1 MTYLIPKSRKTCHN
15 RQKASLYKM
24 ETGKVDIAI
33 LTVIPQE
40 LAAAKA
46 ALGIQDISNNRTK
59 TQDSQT
65 IYLHGEFFSE
75 RTKRTYR
82 LVLGCIGNA
91 GNYNSSQ
98 AATEVI
104 QAHDPK
110 LLVLVGIAAG
120 IKGKAKLGEVVFSER
135 VLGYESAALR
145 QLENGTHT
153 IQPRP
158 DMLSV
163 PNGIQQD
170 VIFYLAT
177 HKDRISNSQQGL
189 ESRFLRIGGEFP
201 MLSVQD
207 RFYLQENDI
216 IHGIEIDVC
225 TVASGEKLLKDPSVL
240 EEIRD
245 NQHGRVKV
253 GEMEAIGFSTA
264 CQRMRRDW
272 LVIRGVSDF
281 GDAYKSDV
289 FHPLASQ
296 TAATVLADFLQYGI
310 DLPLSDTISQ
320 SSLKEEFLNAS
331 KGLLNWKRT
340 VGDNQQISR
349 PELKQLIDRIETETS
364 SSTIVL
370 GAPGCGKS
378 ALMATL
384 GHWAVEAKY
393 VLLAIK
399 ADNLSNTVNTIEDL
413 QRDIQIGCHPKEAV
427 KAIAKTEKVVLLI
440 DQLDAISE
448 LLDRQ
453 PGRLNMLMSFIQ
465 SLSETKNVHIVATC
479 REFEFRHGTQFARLD
494 CFQRLDIQL
503 PTWEQISP
511 LLGKENHNPHSMG
524 EPLQELLR
532 NPFHLEIF
540 LKIAKPGEV
549 FESFPRLLDRLWQK
563 RILERVQ
570 AQQSIDFLTKLAER
584 MTEEEVL
591 WLPTAMAD
599 ECPEICRSL
608 EQAGI
613 LMTNPD
619 NSTLGFCHQTLYDH
633 TLARSFASDSQS
645 LSLSDF
651 VLDRQDGLFIRP
663 ILLRTLNYLRG
674 TFPVQYQ
681 KQLQILLETAKQQVR
696 SHIRTLTIEFVGAQ
710 SHPDSTEAELLIPLL
725 NSEEAIKV
733 LDSMMGSPGWF
744 RRLQLRPEFLQWLEK
759 PVEQAVYCCPL
770 LTTAAS
776 FAAEDVWSLLE
787 EYWLN
792 DKTYDFLSIRVLF
805 NIGQWTP
812 ERVWLTQQV
821 IQRSNIDWN
830 NVAAIAERI
839 AETLPS
845 HAARVIH
852 AHLEQRLAQAI
863 SASQISPPELPPDA
877 DQVQRDV
884 HEYKYDPR
892 RPLEHLLKSESDFY
906 ELEKFAQANP
916 KAFLEAIWEWFT
928 NLVDRIS
935 REFNLNSTSYREDYS
950 VSLDRHPGKII
961 EALLSAILEL
971 SQQNRQAFLTFVT
984 QSMQSDLLLVH
995 RLLARGLEKIA
1006 SQEPQFIL
1014 NYVVGDRRRLCLG
1027 DSIDGNHC
1035 DTKRLISSICPHLSP
1050 DDREK
1055 IENAIH
1061 QFNYYHPWENCEPDD
1076 RFHLL
1081 QDNRIYRLQ
1090 LLLAFP
1096 DECLSPAGKRLR
1108 HEEIRAFPS
1117 EVAEDRYP
1125 TVTAAQIVGP
1135 RMTKE
1140 EMSRASDSEILNLFD
1155 ELSDQTKWDR
1165 SLSVWAKDISR
1176 GGGAIQQSSEFGK
1189 LVTNDP
1195 DRFLRILPQLQS
1207 QRHESYAGN
1216 AIVNLSEIEFPPSQL
1231 IQIVEELNQRGFSSE
1246 YFRDYAAGALEKIAE
1261 PNQGLPLPVLALLES
1276 WLPTHTKPE
1285 LEYYQSK
1292 DEHHSDFKSPILFGL
1307 GGSHTLPG
1315 GRGNI
1320 VRAIAAGYLRQNPP
1334 NLDGWAKFIKSQ
1346 LSIEPHPAV
1355 WVDILTRMPPLL
1367 NGDRAQAT
1375 ELFDDVI
1382 RKHPEVLQYRWALYF
1397 IAHTVGW
1404 FEPKETVQ
1412 SWLDILR
1419 ADSSNLSQQ
1428 AYGELLLIQYF
1439 QYQDEWSVERI
1450 RHHLAD
1456 RDNEAILCG
1465 LAHAASHL
1473 WIHIKCRA
1481 IAAEILYTLASS
1493 SNTSI
1498 QQAVASVFGR
1508 SGDRFQLNPGMLK
1521 IVEAICMN
1529 RGTLLEAAND
1539 LNDLT
1544 EIIETKELVDS
1555 HPEIVAKVCQS
1566 LIDIFADATNPAPST
1581 AFIAES
1587 LTTIAIQLH
1596 RQPLYRDIGLQ
1607 IFEDLLALNLRETLS
1622 ALETLDRKPN
1632 RSGLY
1637 IAPRRRLRSRRT
1649 DHH

>member
-1 MTYLIPKSRKTCHN
+1 
-15 RQKASLYKM
+15 M
-24 ETGKVDIAI
+24 ETRKKVDIAI

-46 ALGIQDISNNRTK
+46 ALGIQDISNNRTR

-65 IYLHGEFFSE
+65 IYLHGELFSE
-75 RTKRTYR
+75 RTNRTYR
-82 LVLGCIGNA
+82 LALGCIGTA

-177 HKDRISNSQQGL
+177 HKDRIPKSQQGL

-207 RFYLQENDI
+207 RSYLQEKDI
-216 IHGIEIDVC
+216 IRGIEIDVC
-225 TVASGEKLLKDPSVL
+225 IVASGEKLLKDPLVL

-253 GEMEAIGFSTA
+253 GEMEAIGFANA
-264 CQRMRRDW
+264 CQRMGRDW

-281 GDAYKSDV
+281 GDADKSDV
-289 FHPLASQ
+289 FHRLASQ
-296 TAATVLADFLQYGI
+296 TAATVLADFLQYSL
-310 DLPLSDTISQ
+310 DLQLSDTISP
-320 SSLKEEFLNAS
+320 SNLKEEFLNAS

-340 VGDNQQISR
+340 LGDNNQQITR
-349 PELKQLIDRIETETS
+349 PELEQLIDRIETETS
-364 SSTIVL
+364 STTIVL
-370 GAPGCGKS
+370 GSPGCGKS

-384 GHWAVEAKY
+384 GHWAVEQKY
-393 VLLAIK
+393 VLLGIQAGSL
-399 ADNLSNTVNTIEDL
+399 NNTVNTIEDL
-413 QRDIQIGCHPKEAV
+413 QHDIEISKHPKEAV
-427 KAIAKTEKVVLLI
+427 KAIANTEKVILLI
-440 DQLDAISE
+440 DQLDALSE

-453 PGRLNMLMSFIQ
+453 PGRLNMLLSFIQ
-465 SLSETKNVHIVATC
+465 SLSETKNVHLVATC

-494 CFQRLDIQL
+494 CFQRLDLQL

-511 LLGKENHNPHSMG
+511 ILENEKHNPHSMG
-524 EPLQELLR
+524 EPLRELLR
-532 NPFHLEIF
+532 NPFHLRIF
-540 LKIAKPGEV
+540 LEIAKPNQV
-549 FESFPRLLDRLWQK
+549 FESFPNLLDQLWEK
-563 RILERVQ
+563 RILEEPE
-570 AQQSIDFLTKLAER
+570 AEQSIAFLTKLAER

-591 WLPTAMAD
+591 WLPAAIAD
-599 ECPEICRSL
+599 ECPKICRVL
-608 EQAGI
+608 EKAGI

-633 TLARSFASDSQS
+633 TLARSFARGSQS
-645 LSLSDF
+645 LSNF
-651 VLDRQDGLFIRP
+651 VLERQDGLFIRP
-663 ILLRTLNYLRG
+663 ILLRNLNYLRG
-674 TFPVQYQ
+674 TACQKYQ
-681 KQLQILLETAKQQVR
+681 REIQALLNTSKQKVR
-696 SHIRTLTIEFVGAQ
+696 SHIRTLVIEFVGAQ
-710 SHPDSTEAELLIPLL
+710 SNPNPTEVGLLVPLL
-725 NSEEAIKV
+725 NSEIEAIKV
-733 LDSMMGSPGWF
+733 LDSMMVSPGWF
-744 RRLQLRPEFLQWLEK
+744 ETLRDRPEFLEWLEK
-759 PVEQAVYCCPL
+759 PVEQAVYCRPL
-770 LTTAAS
+770 LTAAAS

-792 DKTYDFLSIRVLF
+792 DRTYDFLSIRVLF

-877 DQVQRDV
+877 DEVQRYA

-892 RPLEHLLKSESDFY
+892 RPLEHLLKSERDFY

-916 KAFLEAIWEWFT
+916 KAFLESIWGWFT

-935 REFNLNSTSYREDYS
+935 REFNLNSTSYREDFL
-950 VSLDRHPGKII
+950 VSLGREPDIESGKII
-961 EALLSAILEL
+961 DALLSAILEL
-971 SQQNRQAFLTFVT
+971 ARQDRQAFLTFVT
-984 QSMQSDLLLVH
+984 QNLQSDLLLVH

-1014 NYVVGDRRRLCLG
+1014 NYLVGDRRRLCLG

-1061 QFNYYHPWENCEPDD
+1061 QFDYCHPWENYGPDD
-1076 RFHLL
+1076 RSPLL
-1081 QDNRIYRLQ
+1081 QYNRIYRLQ

-1108 HEEIRAFPS
+1108 DEEICAFPS

-1125 TVTAAQIVGP
+1125 TVTPAQIVGS

-1155 ELSDQTKWDR
+1155 ELSDKTRWDR
-1165 SLSVWAKDISR
+1165 SLSVWAKDLSR
-1176 GGGAIQQSSEFGK
+1176 GGGAIEQSDEFGK
-1189 LVTNDP
+1189 LVKNDP
-1195 DRFLRILPQLQS
+1195 DRCLRILPQLQP
-1207 QRHESYAGN
+1207 QRHESYAGK
-1216 AIVNLSEIEFPPSQL
+1216 AIVNLSEIEFPASKL
-1231 IQIVEELNQRGFSSE
+1231 IQLVEELNQRGFSSE

-1292 DEHHSDFKSPILFGL
+1292 DERHSDLKSPILFGL
-1307 GGSHTLPG
+1307 GGSHILPG

-1320 VRAIAAGYLRQNPP
+1320 VRAIAEGYLRQNPP
-1334 NLDGWAKFIKSQ
+1334 NLEGWEKFIRSQ
-1346 LSIEPHPAV
+1346 LGVEPHPAV
-1355 WVDILTRMPPLL
+1355 WVYILRRMEPLL

-1375 ELFDDVI
+1375 ELFDTVI
-1382 RKHPEVLQYRWALYF
+1382 HNYPEVLQYQFALYF
-1397 IAHTVGW
+1397 IAHRVGW

-1412 SWLDILR
+1412 SWLEMLR
-1419 ADSSNLSQQ
+1419 ANNSNFSQQ

-1450 RHHLAD
+1450 RHHLATQ
-1456 RDNEAILCG
+1456 DNEAILCG
-1465 LAHAASHL
+1465 LAHAASYL
-1473 WIHIKCRA
+1473 WVEQKCRV
-1481 IAAEILYTLASS
+1481 IAAEILSTLASS
-1493 SNTSI
+1493 STESI
-1498 QQAVASVFGR
+1498 QHAVASVFR
-1508 SGDRFQLNPGMLK
+1508 WSRDRFQLNPGMVK
-1521 IVEAICMN
+1521 IVEAICKN
-1529 RGTLLEAAND
+1529 RGALLAAA
-1539 LNDLT
+1539 NDLT
-1544 EIIETKELVDS
+1544 EIIETKNLVDNN
-1555 HPEIVAKVCQS
+1555 PKIVVKVCQS
-1566 LIDIFADATNPAPST
+1566 LTGIFANLTNPAPAT

-1607 IFEDLLALNLRETLS
+1607 IFEDLLALNLRETRS

-1632 RSGLY
+1632 RFGFY